1 MQLRSQRFPLQAAR
15 PPNNKRG
22 RSSPATVPLPRW
34 AGRLARADG
43 RQCWNIGRLL
53 DGRLAGLC
61 IMKEWNPPLGERA
74 LRVNVSITKYMFGAH
89 RALFDATKERETDI
103 SSTMLST
110 RLILLSVWLFSTGNH
125 CVRTVI
131 DPSIA
136 STSGHASSDF
146 FDTPARENSW
156 NEAVERP
163 SAPKNHLATDH
174 LSTTFDERRGKSPH
188 QAELQTNSLADNL
201 MKQFPEGY
209 TLTPEMRSKINGLRD
224 NNDAIRL
231 DQDVTQF
238 SALESRID
246 EIFRALRTS
255 NQDQRQV
262 SDIKT
267 ASDLLRELQRKTKTF
282 TQLRIISLAGP
293 ESEASY
299 LKLAGS
305 LLPSTPLT
313 IFEARQGLQKAAGS
327 ILDTWTELLTKD
339 NLHAEFL
346 KSGLA
351 EVDWINTWRYAFRAV
366 DLLHK
371 NGFIRPT
378 KLQSFLKD
386 EGVAKLV
393 LVSYINWLWDN
404 RDLSVSELYRVF
416 NLVITDKTNALDTP
430 FSKSVLLFK
439 RSRAITGPR
448 SFEDAVISGFPLGES
463 TLNHVGGSDSNKI
476 VWDYDHI
483 SRLANMF
490 HTLIPQLTELKSWS
504 PEMRLKMVE
513 NWVQNSGEV
522 TALERD
528 LTKLSTQ
535 KNNLDVSLGSI
546 VRGFSE
552 FRYPSIKTAS
562 LLVED
567 CHRGL
572 KTLTVLSLSK
582 LGRSRNSGLKSKD
595 ELDNVGG
602 AILQDVKRLVTMSDL
617 RAEFMGLWNGE
628 ESWINTCKFAFA
640 AVDSLV
646 GSGFVNPTR
655 ISSLLQEEEVSN
667 LVVSHIYYTW
677 WRNGWPYAPYETKA
691 VEEGSWPMLDTSI
704 LSPNLGSESKDTMR
718 RLFEAMNSWGAE
730 KSQEASSRA
739 RGEGPWPK
747 LNHSFKYL
755 DAQTKKTV
763 EQSFEEFKSW
773 AADRNR
779 PRPSCFKELD
789 ERSRIET
796 ANKLKGA
803 MYDTQY
809 KGHVRHRLV

>member
-1 MQLRSQRFPLQAAR
+1 M
-15 PPNNKRG
+15 
-22 RSSPATVPLPRW
+22 
-34 AGRLARADG
+34 
-43 RQCWNIGRLL
+43 
-53 DGRLAGLC
+53 
-61 IMKEWNPPLGERA
+61 LGH
-74 LRVNVSITKYMFGAH
+74 I
-89 RALFDATKERETDI
+89 I
-103 SSTMLST
+103 P
-110 RLILLSVWLFSTGNH
+110 SVG
-125 CVRTVI
+125 
-131 DPSIA
+131 
-136 STSGHASSDF
+136 
-146 FDTPARENSW
+146 
-156 NEAVERP
+156 
-163 SAPKNHLATDH
+163 
-174 LSTTFDERRGKSPH
+174 
-188 QAELQTNSLADNL
+188 
-201 MKQFPEGY
+201 
-209 TLTPEMRSKINGLRD
+209 SKINGLRD

-463 TLNHVGGSDSNKI
+463 TLNH
-476 VWDYDHI
+476 
-483 SRLANMF
+483 
-490 HTLIPQLTELKSWS
+490 LTELKSWS

-628 ESWINTCKFAFA
+628 ESWFNTCKFAFA

-730 KSQEASSRA
+730 KSQEASS
-739 RGEGPWPK
+739 G
-747 LNHSFKYL
+747 
-755 DAQTKKTV
+755 
-763 EQSFEEFKSW
+763 FKSYLHL
-773 AADRNR
+773 DF
-779 PRPSCFKELD
+779 PSQ
-789 ERSRIET
+789 I
-796 ANKLKGA
+796 
-803 MYDTQY
+803 
-809 KGHVRHRLV
+809 

>member
-1 MQLRSQRFPLQAAR
+1 
-15 PPNNKRG
+15 
-22 RSSPATVPLPRW
+22 
-34 AGRLARADG
+34 
-43 RQCWNIGRLL
+43 
-53 DGRLAGLC
+53 
-61 IMKEWNPPLGERA
+61 
-74 LRVNVSITKYMFGAH
+74 
-89 RALFDATKERETDI
+89 
-103 SSTMLST
+103 MLST

-628 ESWINTCKFAFA
+628 ESWFNTCKFAFA